1 MLARHGHVALLR
13 LDEYAAVADLEHA
26 ALECADL
33 HVVTGCVVLARV
45 VRADEIREVLACAER
60 EDECD
65 AAEDGRGRHGG
76 ELDQEVDVDAEL
88 VDADLDKSTAKVT
101 IRFVSE
107 QVNVTK
113 DASAKI
119 VDGDPNKVVTITD
132 VWTFARDVRS
142 SDPNWMLV
150 ETRAS

>member
-1 MLARHGHVALLR
+1 MLFRSHGADPSFDEAGFLGGARGAFEMIVTAFAKGDAETLRPLL
-13 LDEYAAVADLEHA
+13 ADGVFQNFKRAIDDRVSRGETLETT
-26 ALECADL
+26 L
-33 HVVTGCVVLARV
+33 VGVTA
-45 VRADEIREVLACAER
+45 
-60 EDECD
+60 
-65 AAEDGRGRHGG
+65 
-76 ELDQEVDVDAEL
+76 AEL